1 MYSLKIVSSS
11 SWALEVKVLLVLF
24 YYVIMGAAVLTI
36 FTHDLIVL
44 DRDALERY
52 FSCESAG
59 HLAVSNTTMCSKE
72 KQNIEHTTGPV
83 LTAISTAFFGLLPAV
98 NLVYVLKFRHLKR
111 KIKTYSHT
119 RYLQYIRR
127 GAGRVGRYIPY
138 LNNEHKT
145 ASLNRGSRSLTNTEA
160 LITPMS
166 NYDSH
171 Y

>member
-1 MYSLKIVSSS
+1 MYSLKIVSS
-11 SWALEVKVLLVLF
+11 WALELKVLLVLF
-24 YYVIMGAAVLTI
+24 YYVIMGVAVLTV
-36 FTHDLIVL
+36 FTHDLIML
-44 DRDALERY
+44 DRDALENY

-59 HLAVSNTTMCSKE
+59 HLTVSNTTMCLKE
-72 KQNIEHTTGPV
+72 KQKINHTIGPV
-83 LTAISTAFFGLLPAV
+83 LTAISMASFGFLPAV

-138 LNNEHKT
+138 LINEHKS
-145 ASLNRGSRSLTNTEA
+145 ASLHRGSRSLTNTEA
-160 LITPMS
+160 LITPLS